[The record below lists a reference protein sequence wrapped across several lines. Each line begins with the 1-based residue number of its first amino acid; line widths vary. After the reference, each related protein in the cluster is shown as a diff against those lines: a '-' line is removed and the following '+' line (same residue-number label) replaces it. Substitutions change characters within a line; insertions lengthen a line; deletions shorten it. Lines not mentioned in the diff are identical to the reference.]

1 MTVADCLQEVVQVL
15 TSSGFSRSDAAR
27 DASAIGRAFLGW
39 DQARWLT
46 GAHTA
51 APDGFGDRFH
61 QAADRRA
68 RREPVAYIVGE
79 REFFGRPFTVTPAV
93 LIPRPETEV
102 VIEAAL
108 EHGGPLRSGHAA
120 VRVIDVGTGSGCL
133 AITLASEWPSARVI
147 ATDTSRAAL

>member
-27 DASAIGRAFLGW
+27 DASAIGREFL
-39 DQARWLT
+39 
-46 GAHTA
+46 
-51 APDGFGDRFH
+51 
-61 QAADRRA
+61 
-68 RREPVAYIVGE
+68 
-79 REFFGRPFTVTPAV
+79 GRPFTVTPAV

-120 VRVIDVGTGSGCL
+120 VRVLDVGTGSGCL